1 MAKQE
6 KNNKKD
12 IEFRNQNE
20 EAKFKDSIRGIT
32 KILRSG
38 HFDYNETKYIIKEAR
53 KKLDLKASKN
63 KKGVREHLSKEEAEK
78 IINCAYERKGKYGL
92 LVKTLLFTGCRV
104 DEFVNIKVSNVYIS
118 DNKIFLEKPKGDK
131 PRYVPIVSF
140 IKHELITHI
149 GERTIGYLFESNR
162 NDKFS
167 CRRIQQIIKE
177 LALKVE
183 IEKRVYPHMLRRTI
197 ATWLRDKN
205 VPIEDIQLLLG
216 HERIDT
222 TLLYAKGSINKLTEG
237 MGQALIEN
245 KGEDKNV

>member
-1 MAKQE
+1 MRA
-6 KNNKKD
+6 
-12 IEFRNQNE
+12 
-20 EAKFKDSIRGIT
+20 
-32 KILRSG
+32 G
-38 HFDYNETKYIIKEAR
+38 HFVYNETKYIIKDAR
-53 KKLDLKASKN
+53 KKLDLKAPKN
-63 KKGVREHLSKEEAEK
+63 KKGVKEHLSKEEAER

-104 DEFVNIKVSNVYIS
+104 DEFVNIKVSNVYLS

-140 IKHELITHI
+140 IKHELITYI
-149 GERTIGYLFESNR
+149 GDRTIGYLFESNR
-162 NDKFS
+162 NNKFS

-177 LALKVE
+177 LALKVG

-197 ATWLRDKN
+197 ATWLRDRN

-222 TLLYAKGSINKLTEG
+222 TLLYAKGSIEKVTKG
-237 MGQALIEN
+237 MGQALIED
-245 KGEDKNV
+245 KGGDENV

>member
-1 MAKQE
+1 MEKSE
-6 KNNKKD
+6 KNPSKD

-20 EAKFKDSIRGIT
+20 EAKFKNSIRGIV
-32 KILRSG
+32 KILRAG

-53 KKLDLKASKN
+53 QSLALKAPKN
-63 KKGVREHLSKEEAEK
+63 KKGIREHLSKEEAER
-78 IINCAYERKGKYGL
+78 IINCAYEKKGKYGL
-92 LVKTLLFTGCRV
+92 LVKTLLFTGTRV

-149 GERTIGYLFESNR
+149 GERKVGYLFETNR

-177 LALKVE
+177 IALKVG

-197 ATWLRDKN
+197 ATWLRDRK
-205 VPIEDIQLLLG
+205 VPIEDIQLFLG
-216 HERIDT
+216 HEKIDT
-222 TLLYAKGSINKLTEG
+222 TLLYAKGSIDNLTKD
-237 MGQALIEN
+237 MGQALIEP
-245 KGEDKNV
+245 